1 MNPDIGSKLGN
12 YRLIRLL
19 GTGGFAIVYLG
30 EHVYLGT
37 RAAIKVLRTDYD
49 LTREEL
55 EGFLNEA
62 RTIASLVHPNILR
75 TLEFGIE
82 RDLPFLV
89 MDYAPDGSLRSRY
102 PRRSTLPIPLIL
114 SYVRQAASALQYA
127 HDHGVIHCDVKPENM
142 LLGPRNE
149 VLLSDFGIS
158 RVVQGSVKTQEVA
171 GTIHYMAPE
180 QFAGKPM
187 PTSDQYA
194 LGVVVYQWLCGQFP
208 FEGRNVA
215 EMYYLHSQTP
225 PPSLRKLRPTISA
238 ATEQVLHKAL
248 AKDPRQR
255 FASIEAFAGALEASI
270 ESSLPRTIPAS
281 LPPTPNRILPPPL
294 RSIHPTASRGIP
306 SQGFD
311 DSLIY
316 EQSLSFDR
324 QDSIAADGGANFS
337 FNGSAD
343 AMNAPRGLAE
353 QSAVPLL
360 PSSSA
365 LLPRL
370 RTDQEP
376 GTPGMLS
383 PTQPAEVPLASIRA
397 HNQGTAYSPA
407 QEMYIEESAEVDVS
421 LLLPS
426 ITSLLS
432 IERNPAQHSG
442 VWGSSTVR
450 RESPV
455 SDESID

>member
-19 GTGGFAIVYLG
+19 GAGGFAIVYLG

-55 EGFLNEA
+55 GGFLNEA

-89 MDYAPDGSLRSRY
+89 MDYAPDGSLRSKY
-102 PRRSTLPIPLIL
+102 PRGSTLPIPLIL

-171 GTIHYMAPE
+171 GTIQYMAPE

-194 LGVVVYQWLCGQFP
+194 LGVVVYQWLCGHFP
-208 FEGRNVA
+208 FKGRNVA
-215 EMYYLHSQTP
+215 EMYYLHLQTP
-225 PPSLRKLRPTISA
+225 PPSPRKLRPAIAA
-238 ATEQVLHKAL
+238 ATEQVLYKAL
-248 AKDPRQR
+248 AKDPLQR
-255 FASIEAFAGALEASI
+255 FASVEAFASALEASI
-270 ESSLPRTIPAS
+270 ESSLSRTVPAS

-306 SQGFD
+306 SRDFD
-311 DSLIY
+311 DALIY
-316 EQSLSFDR
+316 EQSRSFDR
-324 QDSIAADGGANFS
+324 QDSIAADAGANFS
-337 FNGSAD
+337 FNGTA
-343 AMNAPRGLAE
+343 AMNAPRDLAE

-360 PSSSA
+360 PPSST
-365 LLPRL
+365 LLPRV
-370 RTDQEP
+370 RADQEP
-376 GTPGMLS
+376 GTPGMLP
-383 PTQPAEVPLASIRA
+383 PTQSAEVPLASMRG
-397 HNQGTAYSPA
+397 HNQGIVYSPT
-407 QEMYIEESAEVDVS
+407 QQMSIEEPAEADIS

-432 IERNPAQHSG
+432 TARSAARHPGI
-442 VWGSSTVR
+442 WGSPTVR
-450 RESPV
+450 PESPV
-455 SDESID
+455 SDEPID